1 MNYGWAYREWQDGE
15 EIGVKGGG
23 GGGRGLN
30 EDKEC

>member
-23 GGGRGLN
+23 GGRGLN